1 MGRCGRIA
9 CLIIGLLGHHSASA
23 VPTEVIV
30 RVLAK
35 DAMFV
40 GDMAGGVRVS
50 LRDAETGELLAE
62 GIAKGG
68 PGSQKRV
75 IKTARERGVPL
86 STEDS
91 AKLSVTLDIDEPR
104 KILVTAFGPLSY
116 PSSANSVSA
125 TQWLVPGKHITAGD
139 GWVLELPGFF
149 VEIDTPVKNDRVSGG
164 SVDFNVH
171 ITMMCGCPI
180 TASGPWDAA
189 DYEVAV
195 RLKKGDSLVGE
206 TPLVYAGRS
215 SQFAGQVSHDGPG
228 AYEAVVYAYDPSN
241 GNTGVDTVRFLVTE

>member
-1 MGRCGRIA
+1 MARVWRIA
-9 CLIIGLLGHHSASA
+9 CLAVGLLAVSHAVA
-23 VPTEVIV
+23 VPTHVIV

-35 DAMFV
+35 NAMFV

-75 IKTARERGVPL
+75 MKTEHKRGAPLATEQSASFSAR
-86 STEDS
+86 
-91 AKLSVTLDIDEPR
+91 LDIDEPR

-116 PSSANSVSA
+116 PSSANSASA
-125 TQWLVPGKHITAGD
+125 TQWLIPGKHISAGD

-149 VEIDTPVKNDRVSGG
+149 VEIDSPVKNDRISGG
-164 SVDFNVH
+164 TVEFNVH

-180 TASGPWDAA
+180 TAGGLWDAG

-195 RLKKGDSLVGE
+195 RLSQNGSLVSE
-206 TPLVYAGRS
+206 TPLEYAGKS
-215 SQFAGQVSHDGPG
+215 SQFKGAVRVENPG
-228 AYEAVVYAYDPSN
+228 AYQAVVYAYDPSN
-241 GNTGVDTVRFLVTE
+241 GNTGVDKVRFVVAE